1 MAETIV
7 VEPLA
12 RSTGHQSWFASNLVK
27 ALVDAGEVPVL
38 ITFDGMHDDAD
49 LALRAQGIRTRR
61 VSTSIPNCLKWVF
74 SKVTGVALGS
84 AAAPSGVR
92 WPLQMYW
99 YNQIAIA
106 MSIVY
111 ACRAAP
117 SGVPCV
123 LHILAPPSWVA
134 LGCFATGRRSDT
146 KAAVTAFD
154 TFSRFRGISRVVRRL
169 CRSKALTIVV
179 QTESIG
185 HNWARQVGSGSVR
198 LIPLPDESPAQAF
211 QGGRSESRR
220 LLGLPDGRPI
230 VAIIGNIGPR
240 KGYIELFRAVRGR
253 PKTFRILLLGDTG
266 PWTSPDPVDVAQ
278 EAGWLEDTIIRKTFL
293 PERLM
298 PALFAAVDC
307 VALLYREP
315 NASSGILSLCQQY
328 RVPVIATRDGEIGVK
343 VRSENLGLTVDPND
357 PAAVAE
363 ALDLT
368 LAYAGG
374 RKSPSGFDPGARNP
388 AAEKVLPFSW
398 RAVGVAHRR
407 LYEELKFGVEGR
419 QSDNQPAALFDD

>member
-1 MAETIV
+1 
-7 VEPLA
+7 LA
-12 RSTGHQSWFASNLVK
+12 RSTGHQSWFARNLVK
-27 ALVDAGEVPVL
+27 ALVEAGEVPVL

-49 LALRAQGIRTRR
+49 LGLRAQGTRTHR
-61 VSTSIPNCLKWVF
+61 VSTLVPNCLKWSF
-74 SKVTGVALGS
+74 GKLTGVALGS

-92 WPLQMYW
+92 WAFQMYC

-106 MSIVY
+106 MSVLY

-117 SGVPCV
+117 SGISCA
-123 LHILAPPSWVA
+123 LHILAPPSWVT
-134 LGCFATGRRSDT
+134 LGCLGIGRRSTT
-146 KAAVTAFD
+146 KAVITAFD
-154 TFSRFRGISRVVRRL
+154 SVSRFRGISRVVRRL
-169 CRSKALTIVV
+169 CLSKALTIVV

-185 HNWARQVGSGSVR
+185 LNWVRRVGPGSVR

-220 LLGLPDGRPI
+220 LLGLPDGKPI
-230 VAIIGNIGPR
+230 VAIIGNIGPK
-240 KGYIELFRAVRGR
+240 KGYLELFRAVRGR
-253 PKTFRILLLGDTG
+253 PKTFRILLVGDTG
-266 PWTSPDPVDVAQ
+266 PWTSPNPVDAAR
-278 EAGWLEDTIIRKTFL
+278 EAGWLEDTIIRKTFV

-328 RVPVIATRDGEIGVK
+328 RVPVIATRDGEIGIK
-343 VRSENLGLTVDPND
+343 VRSEHLGLTVDPTD

-368 LAYAGG
+368 FAYARGNHLLI
-374 RKSPSGFDPGARNP
+374 GFDPGPSNR
-388 AAEKVLPFSW
+388 AEKVSPFSW
-398 RAVGVAHRR
+398 RAAGVAHQSLYGELRSGLERR
-407 LYEELKFGVEGR
+407 K
-419 QSDNQPAALFDD
+419 SDNQPAASFDD